1 MIFSNPVGNPIGIG
15 LYIASVP
22 LVGHFENTEDWKC
35 NMVLLGVRLRTDSWV
50 DNTLVCCAV
59 GCELWA
65 SNEFVKMLYIVISSE
80 LI

>member
-35 NMVLLGVRLRTDSWV
+35 NMVLLGVRLRTDS
-50 DNTLVCCAV
+50 
-59 GCELWA
+59 
-65 SNEFVKMLYIVISSE
+65 
-80 LI
+80 